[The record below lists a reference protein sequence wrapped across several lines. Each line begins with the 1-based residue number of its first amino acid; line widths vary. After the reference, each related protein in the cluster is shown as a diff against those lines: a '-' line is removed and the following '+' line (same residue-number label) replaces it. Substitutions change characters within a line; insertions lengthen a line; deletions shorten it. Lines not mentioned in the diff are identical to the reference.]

1 MSCLL
6 EKEGR
11 GRGGEGK
18 GERERGEKKE
28 MGMGMY
34 NRISWM
40 IGQCKNKG
48 CEIINGMEEG

>member
-1 MSCLL
+1 
-6 EKEGR
+6 
-11 GRGGEGK
+11 
-18 GERERGEKKE
+18 